1 MPDATKRQLLY
12 TFYLDLCKKR
22 EFVPIKH
29 NKFTKEFLNH
39 YVEADGVKL
48 VHKKGRLYVI
58 GLVLKPE
65 VLEIDYGLGEFFVN
79 KPLK

>member
-1 MPDATKRQLLY
+1 
-12 TFYLDLCKKR
+12 LCKS

-48 VHKKGRLYVI
+48 VHKKGGAVRYRFSI
-58 GLVLKPE
+58 KAR
-65 VLEIDYGLGEFFVN
+65 VLEIDYGLGEFFR
-79 KPLK
+79 KQAAKIMI

>member
-12 TFYLDLCKKR
+12 TFYLNLCKS
-22 EFVPIKH
+22 EVVPIKH

-48 VHKKGRLYVI
+48 VHKKGGLYVI

-65 VLEIDYGLGEFFVN
+65 C
-79 KPLK
+79 LK